1 MPLKPKARAYLFK
14 VTPQTQEADWTRKPA
29 NALEVQFNPTTLQYN
44 LQNTLDKKGRDAK
57 AAQFVSQSSAKLE
70 FDLQF
75 DSTHDGKDV
84 RVATRQL
91 RDFLQPQADQND
103 APPVVGFAWGTFR
116 FKGIAESFRETLDF
130 FSTEGVPLRST
141 VKLSLAAQNAKDIFS
156 HEDIESTSAAGMDAD
171 VRLVAVPPGG
181 VSRKDAQS
189 NGFESMR
196 NPGASLAAMASG
208 GVQLKAAA
216 GFSASASGG
225 LGGGLSG
232 GIGGGLSGGIGLGGS
247 LGIGASAGASAGVSA
262 SMGAFA
268 GLRAPTLGGTASAS
282 ALFAPPAAPAAQ
294 AAASGEF
301 ALGGAS
307 ISATSSGL
315 RADVGVSAR
324 IRFD

>member
-29 NALEVQFNPTTLQYN
+29 DALEVQFNPTTLQYN

-84 RVATRQL
+84 RVATRLL

-116 FKGIAESFRETLDF
+116 FKGVAESFRETLDF

-156 HEDIESTSAAGMDAD
+156 HEDIESVSAAGLDAD
-171 VRLVAVPPGG
+171 VRLVAVPAGG
-181 VSRKDAQS
+181 VNRQEAAN

-196 NPGASLAAMASG
+196 NPGASLAATASG

-216 GFSASASGG
+216 GFSASAGVG
-225 LGGGLSG
+225 LGG
-232 GIGGGLSGGIGLGGS
+232 GIGGGIGVSGGIGLGGGVS
-247 LGIGASAGASAGVSA
+247 IGASAGASAGVSA

-268 GLRAPTLGGTASAS
+268 GLRAPSVSVSVGTLTAP
-282 ALFAPPAAPAAQ
+282 LAAPAAQ
-294 AAASGEF
+294 ASASGEF

-315 RADVGVSAR
+315 RADVGLAAR
-324 IRFD
+324 IQFD